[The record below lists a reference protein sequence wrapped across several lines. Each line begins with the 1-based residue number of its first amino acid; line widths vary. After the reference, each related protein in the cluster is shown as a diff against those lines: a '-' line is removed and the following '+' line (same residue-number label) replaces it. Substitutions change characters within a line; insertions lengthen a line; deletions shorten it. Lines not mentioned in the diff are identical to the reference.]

1 MEHLYQWIIVGL
13 LGGILGKLLHP
24 GDDSNGPFS
33 TIILG
38 VLGGL
43 LGNFVATRFLGFSMT
58 GINLPSI
65 AIAGVGALVV
75 LFIRRKMQQKK

>member
-13 LGGILGKLLHP
+13 LGGALGKLLHP
-24 GDDSNGPFS
+24 GNDGNGLFK

-43 LGNFVATRFLGFSMT
+43 LGNFVAGRFLGFSMT
-58 GINLPSI
+58 GINLASI
-65 AIAGVGALVV
+65 GIAAVGSVVV
-75 LFIRRKMQQKK
+75 LFIRRALQKK